1 MGICGNLTR
10 FAVVTVALLS
20 WSAGCE
26 DPKPKKTP
34 TSVLGT
40 CYTAWSFVTLLN
52 DDFQDMPRSMVW
64 SEGQLY
70 QATDR
75 AVVAMPAEGGPVTT
89 LVPDAFANTIWSE
102 GDDLTYSTLTQLLR
116 VPRAGGVAVPLLD
129 IPRLDDQYR
138 ASGGGLRYASALDQD
153 AYYWINVS
161 THGESVYL
169 WRASRATGSV
179 EQVATIPL
187 RILETDMALTP
198 TGILV
203 AGTAA
208 IKEEYRLDAYL
219 VPLNGDSPRP
229 FKTEEP
235 IHSVVSMDS
244 TGMVWNSPAADE
256 GNWRWFSPL
265 DGSPRKV
272 LSHELPDFFIP
283 TWSAPDGQGG
293 RYLAGDEL
301 FDNNTTHGSAF
312 HVDENGSAKRLAC
325 NPLNDWFFVESWA
338 MAPDAIYFTTGD
350 WLNGASSG
358 WRIFRIPR

>member
-1 MGICGNLTR
+1 M
-10 FAVVTVALLS
+10 
-20 WSAGCE
+20 
-26 DPKPKKTP
+26 
-34 TSVLGT
+34 
-40 CYTAWSFVTLLN
+40 AWSFVTLLN
-52 DDFQDMPRSMVW
+52 DDIQDMPSSMVW

-70 QATDR
+70 QATER

-138 ASGGGLRYASALDQD
+138 ASGRGLGYANALDQD
-153 AYYWINVS
+153 AYYWINDS
-161 THGESVYL
+161 IHGEGVYL

-187 RILETDMALTP
+187 RILEMDMALTP
-198 TGILV
+198 MGILV
-203 AGTAA
+203 TGAAA

-301 FDNNTTHGSAF
+301 FDNNTTHGSTF
-312 HVDENGSAKRLAC
+312 HVDANGSAKRLAC
-325 NPLNDWFFVESWA
+325 NPLNDWFFIVSWA